1 MVFSA
6 EGLRATAGTDSLG
19 RGLIDV
25 SKQTKSFLAV
35 TDGAND
41 VLWLDDGELRQ
52 IPAFR
57 VDVVD
62 TLGAGDTFHGA
73 FTLMLAEGMASG
85 RRCASRPRP
94 PRSNAR
100 AMAAFSARRPAP
112 RSRRF
117 SPRAMIDRSGEQLF
131 GRDDYALDSLARA
144 DSHGLRHELV
154 SLLNDMGRSGMRR
167 RALFTGI
174 LALAPC
180 CRLGAAHAQGDWPA
194 GKTIRIIVPFPPGGT
209 VDIVTRLLT
218 QPLGAALNTSVIIE
232 NKPGAGTNIATEMVV
247 RAAPDGL
254 TLLMGGVPNAINETL
269 YPNLNFNLRR
279 DLVGVT
285 LVASLPNVLVVNPGV
300 PASTLAE
307 FIALN
312 KAKPGTINFASGG
325 IGTTP
330 HLCAVMFGMMIDA
343 PVTHVPYRGS
353 APASQDLV
361 AGQVQAMF
369 DSVGSALPQIQAGRL
384 RPLAVTGRERAA
396 LLAGVPT
403 MGEGG
408 VKDFVVTSW
417 SGLMAPSATPP
428 DIVRKIATEVDN
440 ILASAEVR
448 KILTERG
455 YATLGGG
462 SQAFEK
468 YLDADIA
475 LWAKVVRQSGATVN

>member
-1 MVFSA
+1 
-6 EGLRATAGTDSLG
+6 
-19 RGLIDV
+19 
-25 SKQTKSFLAV
+25 
-35 TDGAND
+35 
-41 VLWLDDGELRQ
+41 
-52 IPAFR
+52 
-57 VDVVD
+57 
-62 TLGAGDTFHGA
+62 
-73 FTLMLAEGMASG
+73 
-85 RRCASRPRP
+85 
-94 PRSNAR
+94 
-100 AMAAFSARRPAP
+100 
-112 RSRRF
+112 
-117 SPRAMIDRSGEQLF
+117 
-131 GRDDYALDSLARA
+131 
-144 DSHGLRHELV
+144 
-154 SLLNDMGRSGMRR
+154 MRR
-167 RALFTGI
+167 RALFIG
-174 LALAPC
+174 LALA
-180 CRLGAAHAQGDWPA
+180 LLSGGAAHAQSDWPA
-194 GKTIRIIVPFPPGGT
+194 GKTIKIIVPFPPGGT

-232 NKPGAGTNIATEMVV
+232 SKPGAGTNIGTEMVA

-269 YPNLNFNLRR
+269 YPNLNVNLRR

-285 LVASLPNVLVVNPGV
+285 LVASLPNVLVVNPNV
-300 PASTLAE
+300 PANTLAE

-330 HLCAVMFGMMIDA
+330 HLCAVMFGMAIDA

-384 RPLAVTGRERAA
+384 RPLAVTGAGRAS
-396 LLAGVPT
+396 LLPDVPT

-417 SGLMAPSATPP
+417 SGLMAPAATPP
-428 DIVRKIATEVDN
+428 ETVRRIAAEVDK
-440 ILASAEVR
+440 ILVSPEVR

-455 YATLGGG
+455 YTTLGGG
-462 SQAFEK
+462 PQAFK
-468 YLDADIA
+468 RYLDADIA

>member
-1 MVFSA
+1 
-6 EGLRATAGTDSLG
+6 
-19 RGLIDV
+19 
-25 SKQTKSFLAV
+25 
-35 TDGAND
+35 
-41 VLWLDDGELRQ
+41 
-52 IPAFR
+52 
-57 VDVVD
+57 
-62 TLGAGDTFHGA
+62 
-73 FTLMLAEGMASG
+73 
-85 RRCASRPRP
+85 
-94 PRSNAR
+94 
-100 AMAAFSARRPAP
+100 
-112 RSRRF
+112 
-117 SPRAMIDRSGEQLF
+117 
-131 GRDDYALDSLARA
+131 
-144 DSHGLRHELV
+144 
-154 SLLNDMGRSGMRR
+154 MRR
-167 RALFTGI
+167 RALFIG
-174 LALAPC
+174 LALA
-180 CRLGAAHAQGDWPA
+180 LLSGGAALAQTDWPA
-194 GKTIRIIVPFPPGGT
+194 GKTIKLIVPFPPGGT

-232 NKPGAGTNIATEMVV
+232 NKPGAGTNIGTELVA

-279 DLVGVT
+279 DLTGVT
-285 LVASLPNVLVVNPGV
+285 LVASLPNVLVVNPNV

-330 HLCAVMFGMMIDA
+330 HLCAVMFGMAIDA

-384 RPLAVTGRERAA
+384 RPLAVTGAGRAS
-396 LLAGVPT
+396 LLSDVPT

-417 SGLMAPSATPP
+417 SGLMAPAATPP
-428 DIVRKIATEVDN
+428 EIVRRIAAEVDK
-440 ILASAEVR
+440 ILVSPEVR

-455 YATLGGG
+455 YTTLGGG
-462 SQAFEK
+462 PQAFEK

-475 LWAKVVRQSGATVN
+475 LWAKVVKQSGATVN

>member
-1 MVFSA
+1 
-6 EGLRATAGTDSLG
+6 
-19 RGLIDV
+19 
-25 SKQTKSFLAV
+25 
-35 TDGAND
+35 
-41 VLWLDDGELRQ
+41 
-52 IPAFR
+52 
-57 VDVVD
+57 
-62 TLGAGDTFHGA
+62 
-73 FTLMLAEGMASG
+73 
-85 RRCASRPRP
+85 
-94 PRSNAR
+94 
-100 AMAAFSARRPAP
+100 
-112 RSRRF
+112 
-117 SPRAMIDRSGEQLF
+117 
-131 GRDDYALDSLARA
+131 
-144 DSHGLRHELV
+144 
-154 SLLNDMGRSGMRR
+154 MRR
-167 RALFTGI
+167 RALFIG
-174 LALAPC
+174 LALA
-180 CRLGAAHAQGDWPA
+180 LLSGGAAHAQSDWPA
-194 GKTIRIIVPFPPGGT
+194 GKTIKIIVPFPPGGT

-232 NKPGAGTNIATEMVV
+232 SKPGAGTNIGTELVA

-269 YPNLNFNLRR
+269 YTNLNFNLRR

-285 LVASLPNVLVVNPGV
+285 LVASLPNVLVVNPNV
-300 PASTLAE
+300 PAKTLAE

-312 KAKPGTINFASGG
+312 KAKPGKINFASGG

-330 HLCAVMFGMMIDA
+330 HLCAVMFGMAIDA

-396 LLAGVPT
+396 LLSDVPT

-417 SGLMAPSATPP
+417 SGLMAPAATPP
-428 DIVRKIATEVDN
+428 DVVRKIATEVDK
-440 ILASAEVR
+440 ILVSPEVR

-462 SQAFEK
+462 PQAFEK

-475 LWAKVVRQSGATVN
+475 LWSKVVRQSGATVN